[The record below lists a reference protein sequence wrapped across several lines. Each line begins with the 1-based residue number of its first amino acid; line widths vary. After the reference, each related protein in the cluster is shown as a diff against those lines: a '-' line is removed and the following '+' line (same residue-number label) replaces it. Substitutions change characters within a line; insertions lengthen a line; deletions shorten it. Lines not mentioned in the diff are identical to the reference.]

1 LNESAKYPVVSY
13 FMTLNEQAVEILF
26 YMFFQNFIINGVIN
40 TITGL
45 QTVFVKENASALKS
59 MY

>member
-1 LNESAKYPVVSY
+1 
-13 FMTLNEQAVEILF
+13 MTLNEQAVEILF